1 VNPYAEQVRTW
12 WSSLEPQQR
21 RNLVFAVAFTGA
33 VVLGASWW
41 SQYVPY
47 RTVLNSPTPYELV
60 QVTAALE
67 AEGITVVM
75 GPRGEIMVPQNKLGT
90 ASAVIWSSRQG
101 QTEELQDPFPTP
113 AEFSAH
119 QTRRKESDLARM
131 ISGIDGVSRAEVAV
145 VPATESSLIGG
156 GRPASASVMLHLRP
170 GYTPSD
176 AVVQGVVN
184 IVANAVERLKPD
196 RVAVTDNRGNPLS
209 GGSAGSAGAVSSA
222 LLEYRGQQEAM
233 LVAKVEAQ
241 LDRVFGSHQHFAV
254 SGSVEIDTS
263 TSQVTSSK
271 FDAGQGAPVQIENI
285 ENTTDAQGKANS
297 GAPPGADA
305 NLPERQLAATG
316 GPGGESKNSASTREI
331 QKLQYPSIEEVV
343 SRPAGGVV
351 RQSVSV
357 MVDAAFVEKLK
368 AATPP
373 MDGAQLEKTLKAS
386 VGAVVG
392 LDEKRGD
399 VVEVV
404 VIPFTVDPTVAEAA
418 DQMPMAD
425 TVERFLPYAL
435 SGMAILMAFAL
446 LRPVVKFALT
456 PIAKNDSP
464 KAAIDDDEADLA
476 DRLAD
481 LINGY
486 RPADAKIVSDLVDK
500 ETQSG
505 AQVIANWIPNKKAS

>member
-1 VNPYAEQVRTW
+1 MNPYAEQVRTW

-21 RNLVFAVAFTGA
+21 RNLIFAVAVTGA

-47 RTVLNSPTPYELV
+47 RTVVASPTPYEMV
-60 QVTAALE
+60 EVTAAME
-67 AEGITVVM
+67 AEGITVVH
-75 GPRGEIMVPQNKLGT
+75 GPRGELMVPANKVGT
-90 ASAVIWSSRQG
+90 ASAVLIAMRQG
-101 QTEELQDPFPTP
+101 TPPELDDQFPTP
-113 AEFSAH
+113 AEFNAH
-119 QTRRKESDLARM
+119 QIRVKESALARM
-131 ISGIDGVSRAEVAV
+131 ISGIDGVSRAEVAI
-145 VPATESSLIGG
+145 VPATESSLLGG

-176 AVVQGVVN
+176 AVVQGIVN
-184 IVANAVERLKPD
+184 LVANAVERLKTD
-196 RVAVTDNRGNPLS
+196 RVAVTDNRGNPLT
-209 GGSAGSAGAVSSA
+209 GGSTGPGALTGA
-222 LLEYRGQQEAM
+222 LLDYRAQQEAL

-263 TSQVTSSK
+263 SSQITSSK

-285 ENTTDAQGKANS
+285 ENSTDSQGRAT
-297 GAPPGADA
+297 AAAAPGADA
-305 NLPERQLAATG
+305 NLPERQLATTG
-316 GPGGESKNSASTREI
+316 EGGESKNSASTREI

-351 RQSVSV
+351 RQSISV

-368 AATPP
+368 TATPP
-373 MDGAQLEKTLKAS
+373 VDGAQLEKVLRSS
-386 VGAVVG
+386 VAAVVG
-392 LDEKRGD
+392 VDEKRGD
-399 VVEVV
+399 VVQIAVL
-404 VIPFTVDPTVAEAA
+404 PFLTDPTAAEAA
-418 DQMPMAD
+418 EPMAVAD
-425 TVERFLPYAL
+425 TVERFLPYGLSAL
-435 SGMAILMAFAL
+435 AIVMAFAL
-446 LRPVVKFALT
+446 IRPLVKFAMT
-456 PIAKNDSP
+456 PIPKNEP
-464 KAAIDDDEADLA
+464 VKHALDDDEADLA

-505 AQVIANWIPNKKAS
+505 AQVIANWIPNRKAS